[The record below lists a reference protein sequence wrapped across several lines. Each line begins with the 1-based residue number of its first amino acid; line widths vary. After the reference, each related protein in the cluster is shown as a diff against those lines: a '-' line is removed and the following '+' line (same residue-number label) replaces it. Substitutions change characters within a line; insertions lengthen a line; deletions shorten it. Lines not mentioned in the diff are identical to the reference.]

1 MADLRGFQTFNT
13 LDLSSLPHSW
23 NSSAG
28 ILLPEGSGAAS
39 WPRGLLRDLRG
50 RNTWE
55 ELWEWEL
62 GLFGK
67 NIRVFHAVSR
77 NSG

>member
-1 MADLRGFQTFNT
+1 MVDLRGFQMFNT

-39 WPRGLLRDLRG
+39 RPRGLLRDLRG